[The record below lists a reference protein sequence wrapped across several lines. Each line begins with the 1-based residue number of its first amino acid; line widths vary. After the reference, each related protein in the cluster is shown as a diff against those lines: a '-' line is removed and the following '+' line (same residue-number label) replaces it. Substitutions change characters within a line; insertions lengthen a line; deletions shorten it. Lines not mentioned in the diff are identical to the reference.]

1 MTFIGYVIGIFLL
14 LLFVIGPFVI
24 TLVQIFAFAGVRV
37 YEREPMRWAV
47 IDFMTVGIGILFSV
61 LYLSFIKSVIFS
73 ADWDEVLAN
82 SERHTPIS
90 ASAVLTVGAIALIA
104 AAGYVIVNFIPFDKM
119 PPLLMAA
126 SMAAMYLGTGE
137 SIVWG
142 IQISGQI
149 TDGLDFMLLL
159 LPLNCILITAR
170 TVMSRI
176 FAWNQWSKTQSHL
189 RKIGQISL
197 LNGLNRIL
205 GHAWVWPIAAFIL
218 MWPLLG
224 ILMMLL
230 MLAGQAPDAPVKAW
244 IETGGWKLSQKIPP
258 QNIYYDEHYLC
269 TVAAGGHPALVHP
282 LRLGVRHGHKVTV
295 NRQLC
300 IANAFEQIL
309 EEKTPKFHRIVREFY
324 DQYGFPLARI
334 IRSRWIADLI
344 YIVMKPLE
352 WVFLIVLYL
361 TDVRPENRIVLQY
374 TGKGIKD
381 FSGKS

>member
-90 ASAVLTVGAIALIA
+90 TSAVLTVGAIALIA

-159 LPLNCILITAR
+159 
-170 TVMSRI
+170 S
-176 FAWNQWSKTQSHL
+176 
-189 RKIGQISL
+189 
-197 LNGLNRIL
+197 
-205 GHAWVWPIAAFIL
+205 
-218 MWPLLG
+218 
-224 ILMMLL
+224 
-230 MLAGQAPDAPVKAW
+230 
-244 IETGGWKLSQKIPP
+244 
-258 QNIYYDEHYLC
+258 
-269 TVAAGGHPALVHP
+269 
-282 LRLGVRHGHKVTV
+282 
-295 NRQLC
+295 
-300 IANAFEQIL
+300 
-309 EEKTPKFHRIVREFY
+309 TP
-324 DQYGFPLARI
+324 
-334 IRSRWIADLI
+334 
-344 YIVMKPLE
+344 
-352 WVFLIVLYL
+352 
-361 TDVRPENRIVLQY
+361 
-374 TGKGIKD
+374 
-381 FSGKS
+381 